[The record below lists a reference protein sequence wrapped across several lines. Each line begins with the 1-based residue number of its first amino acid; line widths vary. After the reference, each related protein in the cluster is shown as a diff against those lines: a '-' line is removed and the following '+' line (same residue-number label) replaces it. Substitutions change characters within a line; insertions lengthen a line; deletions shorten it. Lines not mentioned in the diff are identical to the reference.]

1 MKRRIL
7 FVGPPGS
14 GKGTHAKR
22 ISRRFGIPHVATGDM
37 LRAEVS
43 EGTILGL
50 EAKALMDAGALVP
63 DDLVLSMVVER
74 LTKAEASRG
83 WILDG
88 FPRTT
93 GQAETLDS
101 SLGPRGVDVVVTL
114 DLERAEIVDRI
125 SGRRSCPK
133 GHVYHL
139 EANPPK
145 VSGVCDVDGEPLF
158 QREDDTEEVV
168 NARLDLYER
177 ETEPL
182 LDHYASKG
190 VLVRVDGSGSPDEVY
205 RRVERVLLDS

>member
-37 LRAEVS
+37 LRMEVS
-43 EGTILGL
+43 DGSELGL
-50 EAKALMDAGALVP
+50 QAKALMDAGGLVP
-63 DDLVLSMVVER
+63 DDLVLSMVVDR
-74 LTKAEASRG
+74 LMKADASRG

-101 SLGPRGVDVVVTL
+101 SLGPRGVDVVLTL
-114 DLERAEIVDRI
+114 DLERAEIVGRV

-133 GHVYHL
+133 GHVYHVA
-139 EANPPK
+139 ANPPK
-145 VSGVCDVDGEPLF
+145 IPGVCDIDGESLF
-158 QREDDTEEVV
+158 QRPDDIENVV

-190 VLVRVDGSGSPDEVY
+190 VLVRVDGSGPPDEVY
-205 RRVERVLLDS
+205 GRVEKVLLES